1 MNRRLVFL
9 LALLASWFLALGARL
24 YQLQVVRHDH
34 FRERA
39 ERQQNRVV
47 ELTPPRGTIFDR
59 RGHELAV
66 SVEVRS
72 VAADPTLIAD
82 PAATAAAL
90 AKVLGLDAGRLA
102 AELGADRGFVWVRR
116 KIAPERAAAVDG
128 LGLDGVFLLPENKR
142 YYPLASLAA
151 PVLGFVGTDNS
162 GLAGLEFLY
171 DPVVAPE
178 PGRRI
183 VVRDA
188 RFGTVLYPHHQIAA
202 ARPGQDLHLTLDAAV
217 QHVVEQELAR
227 AVREAGAVRGM
238 VVVMEPATGA
248 VLAMASY
255 PGFDPNRFADYPEER
270 WRNLPVTDAYEPGS
284 TFKMVTLAAALES
297 GTLQPWDVFDCEM
310 GGIRFGRTLI
320 KDHKAFGRLS
330 VREILARS
338 SNVGAIKIGQA
349 AGRERFYA
357 AIRAFGFG
365 RPTGIDLPSESAGIV
380 RPLERWSP
388 LSPAYHAFGQ
398 GLSVTAVQLTV
409 AFAAI
414 ANGGRLVKP
423 YVVERIGEGG
433 EPAVQARRPE
443 VPEVVGLPISPSSVR
458 QIREMLAEVV
468 AAGTAKAAAVPGYS
482 VAGKTGTAQ
491 KAVAGGGY
499 AANRHVASF
508 VGFAPVD
515 DPAVVVTVILDEPR
529 PRYHGGE
536 VAAPAFQAIAAR
548 TLLYLG
554 VPPERD
560 VPEVWPG
567 ERPSDVPS
575 VRLAAQLEAEPA
587 AAPQRAE
594 TPRAETPPGT
604 MPDFAGLSARQAL
617 LASSRLGIRSAVHGH
632 GAVVRQEPPPGT
644 PLEAAG
650 GRVELYLKTTEGT

>member
-1 MNRRLVFL
+1 MKRRLAFL

-24 YQLQVVRHDH
+24 YQVQILRHDH
-34 FRERA
+34 YRERA

-72 VAADPTLIAD
+72 IAADPTQVED
-82 PAATAAAL
+82 PAATALAL
-90 AKVLGLDAGRLA
+90 AKVLGLDARRLA
-102 AELGADRGFVWVRR
+102 GELATDRGFAWVRR
-116 KIAPERAAAVDG
+116 KIDPARAAAVDA
-128 LGLDGVFLLPENKR
+128 LDLKGVFLLPENKR
-142 YYPLASLAA
+142 YYPMASLAA

-188 RFGTVLYPHHQIAA
+188 RLGTVLYPHREIAA

-217 QHVVEQELAR
+217 QHVAEQELRR
-227 AVREAGAVRGM
+227 AVRESNAVRGM
-238 VVVMEPATGA
+238 VVVMDPRTGA
-248 VLAMASY
+248 VLAMASN
-255 PGFDPNRFADYPEER
+255 PGFDPNRFGDYPEER

-284 TFKMVTLAAALES
+284 TFKIITLAAALES
-297 GTLQPWDVFDCEM
+297 GALHPWDVFDCGM
-310 GGIRFGRTLI
+310 GSIRFGSTVI
-320 KDHKAFGRLS
+320 NDHKPFGRLS
-330 VREILARS
+330 VREILAKS
-338 SNVGAIKIGQA
+338 SNVGAIKIGQV
-349 AGRERFYA
+349 AGRERFA
-357 AIRAFGFG
+357 ATIRAFGFG

-380 RPLERWSP
+380 RPLERWTP

-398 GLSVTAVQLTV
+398 GLSVTAVQLTA
-409 AFAAI
+409 AFAAL

-423 YVVERIGEGG
+423 YVVERIGDAD
-433 EPAVQARRPE
+433 PRR
-443 VPEVVGLPISPSSVR
+443 PEVVGLPISPSSVR
-458 QIREMLAEVV
+458 QIREMLEEVV
-468 AAGTAKAAAVPGYS
+468 VDGTAKAAAVPGYS

-491 KAVAGGGY
+491 KAVAGGY

-508 VGFAPVD
+508 VGFAPVV
-515 DPAVVVTVILDEPR
+515 DPAVVITVILDEPR

-536 VAAPAFQAIAAR
+536 VAAPAFQAIAAK

-554 VPPERD
+554 VRPERD
-560 VPEVWPG
+560 VPEPWPG
-567 ERPSDVPS
+567 EMPREVPS
-575 VRLAAQLEAEPA
+575 VRFAVQVAGDPLESEPVAARP
-587 AAPQRAE
+587 
-594 TPRAETPPGT
+594 ETPPGT

-617 LASSRLGIRSAVHGH
+617 VASSRLGIRPDVEGH
-632 GAVVRQEPPPGT
+632 GEVVRQEPAPGT

-650 GRVELYLKTTEGT
+650 GRVKLWLKTTEGT